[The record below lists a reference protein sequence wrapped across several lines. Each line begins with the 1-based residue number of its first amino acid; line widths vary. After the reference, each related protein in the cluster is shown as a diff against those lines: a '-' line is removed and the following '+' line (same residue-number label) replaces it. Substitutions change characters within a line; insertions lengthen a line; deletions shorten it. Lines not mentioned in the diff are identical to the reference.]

1 MPLSS
6 LMKMASLDAEDLAV
20 IEAKEVRVRLSLTEP
35 AELQTRDV
43 TLALDFINADDS
55 SSSYKFQLSMI
66 SSDREI
72 GLSNWFGNTPSK
84 SVYEFELTPLSQLE
98 FGNFQKEFLKL
109 GKPKKY
115 HWTVYY
121 HLVKR
126 EQVTKELTIDM
137 ELKLD
142 RGEGYFY
149 QLKSAPISVNSQR
162 TQDD

>member
-1 MPLSS
+1 
-6 LMKMASLDAEDLAV
+6 MASLGAEDLVMIDAQ
-20 IEAKEVRVRLSLTEP
+20 EVRVRLSLTEP

-43 TLALDFINADDS
+43 TLALDFVNADDS
-55 SSSYKFQLSMI
+55 SSSYKFQLSML
-66 SSDREI
+66 SSKRENS
-72 GLSNWFGNTPSK
+72 LSDWFGSSPSK

-115 HWTVYY
+115 QWTVYY

-126 EQVTKELTIDM
+126 EEVTKQLTIDM

-142 RGEGYFY
+142 RQEDFFY
-149 QLKSAPISVNSQR
+149 LLKSAPISVNSQR